1 MILSFWLIVPFLTNT
16 YTFFYRSSVTD
27 VTQQDLATTK
37 SCLEQF
43 RDNVKSEQDI
53 RTKQDLWSERWRC
66 YS

>member
-16 YTFFYRSSVTD
+16 YTFFHRSSVTD